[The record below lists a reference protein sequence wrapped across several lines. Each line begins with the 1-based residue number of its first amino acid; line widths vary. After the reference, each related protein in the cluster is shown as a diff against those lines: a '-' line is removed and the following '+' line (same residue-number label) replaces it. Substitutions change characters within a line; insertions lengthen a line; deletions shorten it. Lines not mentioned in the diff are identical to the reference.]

1 MTDFLAAK
9 VDQFAAKLS
18 ADLVVQIPSFLS
30 AETVQKILAA
40 DSGRLEKESILIAE
54 TTGKY
59 FGSESIV
66 MDPKAHLLVHMIL
79 NQPDIIEF
87 MQKITGD
94 FSLKSFRGRIYKMDP
109 AKKHEL
115 DWHNDNVGNRRIGV
129 SICLNENFGGS
140 AFQIRE
146 KGQALAH
153 TEIRNASLGSMLVFS
168 IDSKLEHCLTPL
180 EGSGIKIA
188 VAGWFLADEEFSIEK
203 IYDGLKI

>member
-66 MDPKAHLLVHMIL
+66 MDPKAHFLAHMIL
-79 NQPDIIEF
+79 
-87 MQKITGD
+87 K
-94 FSLKSFRGRIYKMDP
+94 
-109 AKKHEL
+109 
-115 DWHNDNVGNRRIGV
+115 
-129 SICLNENFGGS
+129 
-140 AFQIRE
+140 
-146 KGQALAH
+146 
-153 TEIRNASLGSMLVFS
+153 
-168 IDSKLEHCLTPL
+168 
-180 EGSGIKIA
+180 
-188 VAGWFLADEEFSIEK
+188 
-203 IYDGLKI
+203 